1 MDSQN
6 KRLHDYLK
14 QCGSI
19 NPLLAWDALGVYR
32 LGARVFDLRKQGV
45 NITSSTIEI
54 KNRFGEVCRVAKY
67 TLES

>member
-6 KRLHDYLK
+6 KRLHNYLK
-14 QCGSI
+14 QYGSI
-19 NPLLAWDALGVYR
+19 NPLLAWAELGVYR
-32 LGARVFDLRKQGV
+32 LSARVHDLRNHGV

-54 KNRFGEVCRVAKY
+54 KNRFGELCRVAKY